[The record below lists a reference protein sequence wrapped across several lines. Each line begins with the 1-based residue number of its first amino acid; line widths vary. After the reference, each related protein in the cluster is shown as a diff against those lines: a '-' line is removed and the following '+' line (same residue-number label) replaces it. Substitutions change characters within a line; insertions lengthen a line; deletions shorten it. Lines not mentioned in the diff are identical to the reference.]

1 MGKSTTSMTCWS
13 LPSPA
18 KACDSDRPAN
28 TPIQNYIIPSC
39 ENGRSPV
46 RSPATPPPNKKRA
59 KTIALCREF
68 PVNTVQRSRSSGRLP
83 PKAMTLDLCQGF
95 QFKPTPF
102 NDRGPWADVPPM
114 AMTLYFCKAFQL

>member
-39 ENGRSPV
+39 ENGSSPV
-46 RSPATPPPNKKRA
+46 RSPATPPPTKRKQKPLIYA
-59 KTIALCREF
+59 GSFL
-68 PVNTVQRSRSSGRLP
+68 
-83 PKAMTLDLCQGF
+83 
-95 QFKPTPF
+95 PTPF
-102 NDRGPWADVPPM
+102 NDRGSETDFPRRP
-114 AMTLYFCKAFQL
+114 

>member
-46 RSPATPPPNKKRA
+46 RSATPPNKKKA

-68 PVNTVQRSRSSGRLP
+68 PANTVQRSRSSGRLP
-83 PKAMTLDLCQGF
+83 PKAMT
-95 QFKPTPF
+95 
-102 NDRGPWADVPPM
+102 RGPWADVPPM